1 MEPQANTAQY
11 DKVPAEWPGASKLFK
26 YAKSATLTNW
36 VLYLIVS
43 VVGGILSSV
52 ITNDRDASIS
62 ILVGANLVALLVST
76 FVAACTTNIELKNV
90 LHEKTDFN
98 RVLSAAANRYLGFLG
113 MTIMLYV
120 LLTLCALA
128 FLVPLFIVGPRVSLA
143 QYFYFDQ
150 NLSPMEAIK
159 ASWEATSGNVG
170 KVWGII
176 GMCLLYALIAVTII
190 GIPVAIYLLFM
201 FSSAPA
207 LLYMWLKP
215 GKQTGPVAPSAP
227 VAPAPVA

>member
-11 DKVPAEWPGASKLFK
+11 NKVPAEWPGASKLFK

-98 RVLSAAANRYLGFLG
+98 KVLSAAANRYLGFLG

-120 LLTLCALA
+120 LLTLC
-128 FLVPLFIVGPRVSLA
+128 FLFL
-143 QYFYFDQ
+143 
-150 NLSPMEAIK
+150 
-159 ASWEATSGNVG
+159 
-170 KVWGII
+170 
-176 GMCLLYALIAVTII
+176 CL
-190 GIPVAIYLLFM
+190 
-201 FSSAPA
+201 
-207 LLYMWLKP
+207 
-215 GKQTGPVAPSAP
+215 
-227 VAPAPVA
+227 

>member
-1 MEPQANTAQY
+1 M
-11 DKVPAEWPGASKLFK
+11 
-26 YAKSATLTNW
+26 
-36 VLYLIVS
+36 
-43 VVGGILSSV
+43 GGILSSV

-143 QYFYFDQ
+143 QYF
-150 NLSPMEAIK
+150 
-159 ASWEATSGNVG
+159 G
-170 KVWGII
+170 KRPA
-176 GMCLLYALIAVTII
+176 GMLVRCGV
-190 GIPVAIYLLFM
+190 
-201 FSSAPA
+201 SSACA
-207 LLYMWLKP
+207 FC
-215 GKQTGPVAPSAP
+215 TPSLPSPSLASLSLSTCSLCLVLHP
-227 VAPAPVA
+227 HCSICG